1 MQGLSRQ
8 PCAFTQPKRG
18 DVLGVVPCAPVEG
31 KASSL
36 RLVEGRV
43 VGPALKL
50 QVEGQLPHVCADGGA
65 AGTGPHWNLL
75 RLLSAVLGVARGSRL
90 WAEVPRVTAGLN

>member
-1 MQGLSRQ
+1 MFCVLATLGSEES
-8 PCAFTQPKRG
+8 AG

-50 QVEGQLPHVCADGGA
+50 QVEGQQLHVCAEYF
-65 AGTGPHWNLL
+65 P
-75 RLLSAVLGVARGSRL
+75 RSGS
-90 WAEVPRVTAGLN
+90 WALVRWAC